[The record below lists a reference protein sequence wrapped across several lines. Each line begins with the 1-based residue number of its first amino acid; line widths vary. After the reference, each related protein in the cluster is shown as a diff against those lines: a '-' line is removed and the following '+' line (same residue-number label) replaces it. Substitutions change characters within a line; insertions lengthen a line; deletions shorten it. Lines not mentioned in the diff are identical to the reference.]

1 MASAEFTKQTAAALD
16 AGYALAAGVQV
27 RGEKFGLLFYNRKGP
42 RLYFLSCGSLLS
54 PEYFGSGRSLA
65 SWLRD
70 SIQEGCD
77 VKAHRA
83 LAQACQRL
91 AEKGVLHAD

>member
-16 AGYALAAGVQV
+16 TGYALAAGVQV
-27 RGEKFGLLFYNRKGP
+27 RGEKFGLLFYDRKGP

-65 SWLRD
+65 SWLRNSSKDLD
-70 SIQEGCD
+70 SAETG
-77 VKAHRA
+77 RA
-83 LAQACQRL
+83 LARACHSL